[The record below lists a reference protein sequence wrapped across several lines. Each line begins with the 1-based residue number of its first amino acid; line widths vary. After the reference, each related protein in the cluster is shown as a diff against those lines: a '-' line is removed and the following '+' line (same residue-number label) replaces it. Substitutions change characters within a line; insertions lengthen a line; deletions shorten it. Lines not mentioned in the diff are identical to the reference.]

1 MPFQLFGTAH
11 LLALSVIA
19 ALALGLPLLLR
30 RRAPGMIAP
39 VAWLLGALL
48 LAQEVAQAAWL
59 WRSLGLGLH
68 LLPLDLCTL
77 SVFLTAWVLIARSP
91 RIYEI
96 VYFWG
101 LGGTTQALVTPELFQ
116 GFPSAEFIFFF
127 AGHGLVVIGVVYAT
141 LALQLRPY
149 PRSTLRVAAM
159 TLALAAAV
167 LLLNLLLG
175 TNFMYLMAKPMQPSL
190 LDWFG
195 PWPWYLAGLFATA
208 LLTFAVL
215 YLPWLV
221 IDFRRSHRTPLS
233 ET

>member
-1 MPFQLFGTAH
+1 M
-11 LLALSVIA
+11 
-19 ALALGLPLLLR
+19 
-30 RRAPGMIAP
+30 
-39 VAWLLGALL
+39 
-48 LAQEVAQAAWL
+48 
-59 WRSLGLGLH
+59 GLH

-77 SVFLTAWVLIARSP
+77 SVFLTAWVLIARSQ
-91 RIYEI
+91 RIFEI

-101 LGGTTQALVTPELFQ
+101 LGGTTQALVTPELFH
-116 GFPSAEFIFFF
+116 GFPNAAFLFFF

-141 LALQLRPY
+141 LALRLRPY
-149 PRSTLRVAAM
+149 PRSVLRVAAM

-167 LLLNLLLG
+167 FVINLLLG

-221 IDFRRSHRTPLS
+221 VDYRRSHRTPLS

>member
-30 RRAPGMIAP
+30 RRAPGMVTS

-77 SVFLTAWVLIARSP
+77 SVFFTAWVLITRSR

-116 GFPSAEFIFFF
+116 GFPSAAFMFFF

-141 LALQLRPY
+141 FVLRLRPY
-149 PRSTLRVAAM
+149 PRSILRVAAM

-167 LLLNLLLG
+167 FLLNLLLG

-221 IDFRRSHRTPLS
+221 VDFRRSHRTPLS

>member
-30 RRAPGMIAP
+30 RRAPGMVTS

-59 WRSLGLGLH
+59 WRSLGLSLH

-91 RIYEI
+91 RIYEV

-101 LGGTTQALVTPELFQ
+101 LGGTTQALVTPELSH
-116 GFPSAEFIFFF
+116 GFPSAAFLFFF

-141 LALQLRPY
+141 FALRLRPY
-149 PRSTLRVAAM
+149 PRSILRVAAM

-167 LLLNLLLG
+167 FLLNLLLG

-195 PWPWYLAGLFATA
+195 PWPWYLAGLFLTA

-215 YLPWLV
+215 YLPWV
-221 IDFRRSHRTPLS
+221 VVDFRRSHRTPPS
-233 ET
+233 EA

>member
-30 RRAPGMIAP
+30 RRAPGMVTS

-77 SVFLTAWVLIARSP
+77 SVFFTAWVLITRSR

-116 GFPSAEFIFFF
+116 GFPSAAFMFFF

-141 LALQLRPY
+141 FVLRLRPY
-149 PRSTLRVAAM
+149 PRSILRVAAM

-167 LLLNLLLG
+167 FLLNLLLG
-175 TNFMYLMAKPMQPSL
+175 TNFMYLMAKPMQPSV

-233 ET
+233 EA